1 MFGCVRSLLLNQIGS
16 LCLTVVLGLAPAS
29 AAEVQLTC
37 TFQNA
42 IPPVTDAAAKEW
54 HDSSS
59 LRTSQFILE
68 LGRELINAQP

>member
-1 MFGCVRSLLLNQIGS
+1 MFGCVRSLLLNQLGS

-54 HDSSS
+54 HDSG
-59 LRTSQFILE
+59 LH
-68 LGRELINAQP
+68 LGIVSTASAEFRL

>member
-54 HDSSS
+54 HDS
-59 LRTSQFILE
+59 E
-68 LGRELINAQP
+68 LHLGIVSTASAEFRL

>member
-16 LCLTVVLGLAPAS
+16 LCLTVVLGLALAS

-54 HDSSS
+54 HDSG
-59 LRTSQFILE
+59 LH
-68 LGRELINAQP
+68 LGIVSTASAEFRL